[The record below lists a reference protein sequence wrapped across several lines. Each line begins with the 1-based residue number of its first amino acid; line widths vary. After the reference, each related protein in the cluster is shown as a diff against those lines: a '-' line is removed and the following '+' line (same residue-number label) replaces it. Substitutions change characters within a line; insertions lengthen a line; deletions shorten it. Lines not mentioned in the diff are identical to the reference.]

1 MPSPE
6 TFLDATKWMG
16 IATLGLGA
24 FAGLAFLTQWGIRFR
39 LVGITGFCAVLTIGL
54 FGLSFEP
61 FVSTTVEGS
70 VPYTTVFDSGASQ
83 LVIAVPADI
92 SDFALEST
100 LRQAAINSFNPSQLS
115 GGAQSPKIRARAI
128 IHREPGISDLL
139 YLGQVQPDSTSE
151 SGYRVTLDSSQLA
164 KARAAFQDS

>member
-16 IATLGLGA
+16 ITTLVLGA
-24 FAGLAFLTQWGIRFR
+24 VAALAFLTQWGIRFR

-92 SDFALEST
+92 SDAALEAT

-115 GGAQSPKIRARAI
+115 GGAQSPTIRARAI

-151 SGYRVTLDSSQLA
+151 SGYRITLDSSQLA
-164 KARAAFQDS
+164 RARAAIQDS

>member
-16 IATLGLGA
+16 LTTLGLGA
-24 FAGLAFLTQWGIRFR
+24 VAVLAFLTQWGIRFR